1 MRHEA
6 PVALFGSHNSA
17 RIVAQRGTFTIAGKG
32 LNSLDHYMRP
42 DGAPTLTRFDID
54 MSRESLQRVLVAMG
68 FTESM
73 IFPDLPAL
81 ARELAKTEV

>member
-1 MRHEA
+1 MY
-6 PVALFGSHNSA
+6 GTHNSA

-32 LNSLDHYMRP
+32 MEPMEKYIDTAIGDKSILWKYTLDLSDLELKSNLFR
-42 DGAPTLTRFDID
+42 L
-54 MSRESLQRVLVAMG
+54 G

-81 ARELAKTEV
+81 ARELSESEA